1 MRKIRLHNFSGHPF
15 PLMDKF
21 MTTLEKD
28 KKPRWFKK
36 LDNERLLEILR
47 ITSKEIHNNKIKSD
61 DERIIKLMTD
71 NTARLDNGQII
82 PLDFSFWYIET
93 NKIYELKKDIKNKA
107 NNPCDEG
114 YYIEE

>member
-1 MRKIRLHNFSGHPF
+1 MSKIRLHNFSEHPF
-15 PLMDKF
+15 PLMNKF

-47 ITSKEIHNNKIKSD
+47 ITNKEIHNNKIKSN

-71 NTARLDNGQII
+71 NTATLDNGQII
-82 PLDFSFWYIET
+82 PVDLSF
-93 NKIYELKKDIKNKA
+93 
-107 NNPCDEG
+107 
-114 YYIEE
+114 